1 MVLQLMAQARENST
15 AMVLLGGNAK
25 VALDLYVNNLKISNS
40 PGSHIAI
47 NGCDGATFSNVV
59 VNSPATSPNTD
70 GFDISSSK
78 NILIEDSTI
87 QSGDDCIAINGGSS
101 YINVTGVACGPG
113 HGISIGS
120 LGKGDS
126 RETVEEV
133 HVKNCSFIDTTN
145 GARIKTFPGGSGYAR
160 QITFEQIQL
169 TNVKNAIIID
179 QHYGVSVEAESAV
192 QVRDVTYHGFN
203 GTGAGDLAIN
213 LDCVNCFNIALNQI
227 SIVPSGPKS
236 VLDTVCKNFHGTI
249 VSTVPKPSCN

>member
-1 MVLQLMAQARENST
+1 MVLRSMAQAQEDST
-15 AMVLLGGNAK
+15 AMVLLGGYAK
-25 VALDLYVNNLKISNS
+25 VALDLRNS
-40 PGSHIAI
+40 PAAHISI
-47 NGCDGATFSNVV
+47 NGCNGATFSNVV

-87 QSGDDCIAINGGSS
+87 HAGDDCIAVNGGSS
-101 YINVTGVACGPG
+101 YINVTRVACGPG

-120 LGKGDS
+120 LGKGRS
-126 RETVEEV
+126 HERVEEV
-133 HVKNCSFIDTTN
+133 HVKDCSFTDTTN

-160 QITFEQIQL
+160 KITFEQIHL

-179 QHYGVSVEAESAV
+179 QHYDVSPLAVSAV
-192 QVRDVTYHGFN
+192 QVRDVTFQGFN

-227 SIVPSGPKS
+227 SIVPSQPK
-236 VLDTVCKNFHGTI
+236 LGLETLCKNFHGTI